1 MKIVNKNNGRTIAE
15 GRFELS
21 KISDMEIN
29 TEMGADTWV
38 AFRYFCENLI
48 IKKGSFNFLAM
59 VAEITLIDNLIS
71 VEASGEDYDNAMEI
85 RAEVQLTEQEREHLF
100 VHIINFA
107 LGKAR

>member
-29 TEMGADTWV
+29 AEMGADTWV
-38 AFRYFCENLI
+38 AFRYFCDNLI
-48 IKKGSFNFLAM
+48 VKKGSFNFLAM

-100 VHIINFA
+100 VHIINLA
-107 LGKAR
+107 LGKVR

>member
-38 AFRYFCENLI
+38 AFRYLCDNLI